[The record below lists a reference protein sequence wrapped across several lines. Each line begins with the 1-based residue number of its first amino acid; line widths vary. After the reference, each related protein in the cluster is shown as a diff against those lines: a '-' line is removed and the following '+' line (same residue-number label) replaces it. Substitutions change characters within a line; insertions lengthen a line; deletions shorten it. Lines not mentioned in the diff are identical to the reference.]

1 MKKSII
7 VLALIISLFFI
18 TVNGEG
24 LLDNGKNIY
33 SDYVYMVNLNTGK
46 TVYEYEADTV
56 TYPASLT
63 KIMTCIIAI
72 ENCDNL
78 DEVVTIPSGIF
89 DDIYSVGGA
98 NINLKAGE
106 EISIGDLIRATM
118 IRSSCDTAS
127 AIAYH
132 ISGSI
137 DSFARLMNEKAK
149 EIGCTS
155 TNFVNAHGLHDNRH
169 VTTAKDMFLIASYAL
184 QNKVFCDIISE
195 YSCTIPASNKSQ
207 ERTLFTTIDLENPDK
222 DIYCEYIT
230 GVKSGFTDEAGRC
243 LITKAEKSDESYL
256 LVTLGANR
264 GKWYNENMAF
274 TDALTLFEYCFAE
287 YDIKTVV
294 SSDDAL
300 IEVPVSKGVTDKISL
315 YSKNDVVAL
324 TALDDKPVMNY
335 DIPDKIIAPINAG
348 DVVGEVSISVNG
360 ETFTEKLVVKEAVG
374 RKDKKTGFQ
383 KFNNGNTVATVL
395 DTASLIIFFIAIII
409 IAVFVS
415 KIKKN
420 KKK

>member
-7 VLALIISLFFI
+7 ILTLIISLFFI
-18 TVNGEG
+18 TVNAEG
-24 LLDNGKNIY
+24 ILDNGKNLY
-33 SDYVYMVNLNTGK
+33 SDYVYMVNLDTGK

-72 ENCDNL
+72 EKCDSL
-78 DEVVTIPSGIF
+78 DEIVTIPSGIF
-89 DDIYSVGGA
+89 DDIYAVGGA
-98 NINLKAGE
+98 NINLRSGE
-106 EISIGDLIRATM
+106 EISLGDLIRATM

-137 DSFARLMNEKAK
+137 DAFARLMNEKAK

-184 QNKVFCDIISE
+184 QNEIFCDIINE
-195 YSCTIPASNKSQ
+195 YSCTIPATNKSE
-207 ERTLFTTIDLENPDK
+207 ERTLLSTIDLEIPEK
-222 DIYCEYIT
+222 EVYCEYIT

-243 LITKAEKSDESYL
+243 LITKAEKGKESYL

-264 GKWYNENMAF
+264 DKWYNANMAF

-294 SSDDAL
+294 SKGAPL
-300 IEVPVSKGVTDKISL
+300 IEVPVSKGVKDNVSL
-315 YSKNDVVAL
+315 YIEHDVVTL
-324 TALDDKPVMNY
+324 TALNDTPIMTY
-335 DIPDKIIAPINAG
+335 DIPDKIMAPLSAG
-348 DVVGEVSISVNG
+348 DVIGQVSISVGG
-360 ETFTEKLVVKEAVG
+360 ETFTEKLVVKEDVE

-383 KFNNGNTVATVL
+383 KFNDGNTVATVL
-395 DTASLIIFFIAIII
+395 DTVSLIIFLSAIII

-415 KIKKN
+415 KIRKN